1 MNGASLRQCLEE
13 VLGLAGQ
20 VPARCGQ
27 LVELHLKNDRRE
39 SAFVLSRICA
49 YCVPVSYPLPL
60 LFKRNKGF
68 KAGYVS
74 SHGPLDRPLDH
85 WANHWTWI
93 GMTTLVSPGLS
104 SQSVSGYSGRKGPKN
119 PKRTGMTT
127 LGNPGLSSQS
137 VSGFSGR
144 KGPKNLET
152 DWDVNPGK
160 PRLVIPVCFR
170 VFWPKRAI

>member
-13 VLGLAGQ
+13 VMGLAGQ

-74 SHGPLDRPLDH
+74 SHG
-85 WANHWTWI
+85 
-93 GMTTLVSPGLS
+93 V
-104 SQSVSGYSGRKGPKN
+104 
-119 PKRTGMTT
+119 
-127 LGNPGLSSQS
+127 
-137 VSGFSGR
+137 
-144 KGPKNLET
+144 
-152 DWDVNPGK
+152 
-160 PRLVIPVCFR
+160 
-170 VFWPKRAI
+170 